1 MCPLT
6 TQVLGR
12 SPREAVVGEPG
23 ILLPDHQGLGQ
34 ALGGLLIVFHSDL
47 QKWVCRRVHVA
58 GLRPLSL
65 ARSVE
70 RLALGFW
77 EYSHHSLTNK
87 SGSPCLSCL
96 YKHDS
101 LC

>member
-1 MCPLT
+1 MCPLI

-12 SPREAVVGEPG
+12 GPREVVVGEAG

-47 QKWVCRRVHVA
+47 QKVFRRVHVA

-70 RLALGFW
+70 RLALGFR

-87 SGSPCLSCL
+87 SGSPHLSCL
-96 YKHDS
+96 YKHDG